1 METSSASGEERRRA
15 GPEAGRP
22 SAAQALAAELAILRH
37 GIGAAREVATEWLPG
52 MLAAAMRATSLAA
65 EGAARVDETVGE
77 LARSLARLSTAIE
90 ALDARVAE
98 VAEHDRER
106 LARLSTAIE
115 ALDARVAEVAAH
127 ASLDPL
133 TGLLNRGALERA
145 LRAAVEEAERTGEPL
160 SVVFCDL
167 DGFKQFN
174 DRHGHQAGDHALRLV
189 AGALAAVED
198 ERRIVGRYGGEE
210 FVLAMPG
217 RPEGDALF
225 VAQTI
230 ASKVAGRVLRRRGSG
245 EPLGP
250 VTLSAGVARWLGPE
264 EDATG
269 LLRRADAA
277 MYRAKAAG
285 GNRAVLAAG

>member
-98 VAEHDRER
+98 VA
-106 LARLSTAIE
+106 
-115 ALDARVAEVAAH
+115 AH

-145 LRAAVEEAERTGEPL
+145 LRAAVEEAGRTGEPL